1 MLILGSN
8 QVLLLYVLDCVFT
21 LGNVVR
27 DLVQRGGRL
36 ALAAFG
42 NLQVKVCAPVFSTW
56 RWVMK
61 IGMLHIT

>member
-36 ALAAFG
+36 ALAYHVTSIFKMA
-42 NLQVKVCAPVFSTW
+42 
-56 RWVMK
+56 
-61 IGMLHIT
+61 ILH